1 MSQKVM
7 LGLKLATDPRWI
19 ALVEKDLTEILSDHA
34 WCEQKAASNAI
45 SCMVSYSEY
54 PDLVE
59 EMVRIAQEEISHFDL
74 VHKELKKRN
83 LSLAPERKDPYVG
96 DLMAFMKKGGSREQQ
111 FVERML
117 VAAMIEARSCE
128 RFRMLSEKISDP
140 DLRAFYR
147 SLMESEADHY
157 TTFISFA
164 RRYGTGIDV
173 DARWKEFL
181 VFEGELMTR
190 YGKGPTMHG

>member
-1 MSQKVM
+1 M